1 MSYTAKRS
9 FVSLASTNSY
19 CGFLGS
25 PAVKVENNDKD
36 HYPHLAMTYSA
47 LASLLVLGDDFSNV
61 DKNGIIKSLRYL
73 QKMDGR

>member
-1 MSYTAKRS
+1 M
-9 FVSLASTNSY
+9 
-19 CGFLGS
+19 
-25 PAVKVENNDKD
+25 ENNDKD